1 VRGSLFLASP
11 VFPHVSRV
19 TGDARPRGRI
29 GSMAHLSPAS
39 RRRAAVVPALLAG
52 LTVARMLRADAAGSA
67 GPFWPWAVLLVVAVA
82 AVVFLLWPGA
92 ARRP

>member
-1 VRGSLFLASP
+1 
-11 VFPHVSRV
+11 
-19 TGDARPRGRI
+19 
-29 GSMAHLSPAS
+29 MATPSPAS

-52 LTVARMLRADAAGSA
+52 LTVARMLRAGSTGAAV
-67 GPFWPWAVLLVVAVA
+67 WPWAVLLVVAVA